1 MRRYKEKVE
10 TNTELLISRMQTI
23 IALSASTS
31 AQEIQASEM
40 LQIESNASMIVRL
53 VEELLSISRNLKE
66 SWILGQLP
74 KSEQQQ
80 DVVTQEVQGKVDA
93 LLQKILQSKHYNEE
107 IGLDEEFEKEEQEED
122 TCIKIEQEEKI
133 PDELILPVETD
144 SSVVK
149 QEPPEVA
156 PHTAEIKQEQEE
168 KEEEKLDADEDLIM
182 KDGLPVDTSQL
193 VDPMDMSDG
202 GATNVLGDYDFDNFG
217 NMDRDD
223 DIMMG

>member
-93 LLQKILQSKHYNEE
+93 LLQKILQSKRYNEE
-107 IGLDEEFEKEEQEED
+107 IGLDEEFENEEQEED
-122 TCIKIEQEEKI
+122 TGIKVEQEEKI

-149 QEPPEVA
+149 QDPPEAA
-156 PHTAEIKQEQEE
+156 PHTDEIKQEQKE